1 VEGLF
6 FNSKLDSYSTVSAC
20 LIQGFRYTGNMVI
33 GGNTMKRPAKV
44 PASAVYDKEFDLW
57 IVTKIEGDYEVE
69 YHYGPDGRLIMVLEL
84 EI

>member
-1 VEGLF
+1 
-6 FNSKLDSYSTVSAC
+6 
-20 LIQGFRYTGNMVI
+20 MVI
-33 GGNTMKRPAKV
+33 GGNEMKRPAKV
-44 PASAVYDKEFDLW
+44 PASAVYNKEFGLW